1 MELMVVED
9 EQYIRE
15 GILYLLA
22 GLSPALEVTAV
33 GDGMEAWE
41 CIVRTGRMPDVLI
54 TDIRMPGLDGL
65 QLIQRVRSHSMA
77 AKVIFISG
85 YEDFAYAQQA
95 IRLGAIGYV
104 TKPIDQEELMHLVQ
118 AAMDAIQREDRVGH
132 ELELRQ
138 SRRESPEQQIQD
150 VLMHMERAP
159 GEVSLKSLSERWNCS
174 PAHVSHLFKELTGYN
189 FKDHL
194 LECRMKCAKELL
206 LQGGSPAEICEAL
219 GYSDYD
225 YFSKAFKRYY
235 GESPAEYKRRHTL

>member
-15 GILYLLA
+15 GILFLLSTLPESIQITSA
-22 GLSPALEVTAV
+22 
-33 GDGMEAWE
+33 GDGTEAWE
-41 CIVRTGRMPDVLI
+41 QIHQSGRMPDVLI
-54 TDIRMPGLDGL
+54 TDIRMPGMDGL
-65 QLIQRVRSHSMA
+65 QLIQRVRSHSA
-77 AKVIFISG
+77 AARVIFISG

-104 TKPIDQEELMHLVQ
+104 TKPIDQEELLHLVKE
-118 AAMDAIQREDRVGH
+118 ALKAIAQEDRRGH

-138 SRRESPEQQIQD
+138 SRRESPEQQMQD
-150 VLMHMERAP
+150 VLQRMEQNP
-159 GEVSLKSLSERWNCS
+159 GEISLKSLSEQWNCS
-174 PAHVSHLFKELTGYN
+174 PAHVSQLFKEQTGYN

-194 LECRMKCAKELL
+194 LSCRMKRAKELL
-206 LQGGSPAEICEAL
+206 SGETSPAKICEIL